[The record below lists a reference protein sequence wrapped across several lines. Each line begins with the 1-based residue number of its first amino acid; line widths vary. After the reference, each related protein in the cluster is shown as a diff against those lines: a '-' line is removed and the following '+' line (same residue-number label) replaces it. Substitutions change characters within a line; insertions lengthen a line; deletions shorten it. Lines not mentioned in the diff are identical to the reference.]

1 MRFSSFVP
9 LWAIAAIGVFAGPPG
24 AVAQDVI
31 TFADP
36 DVVLNVAKG
45 YGAANLDKDSDGNPM
60 VSGRLEGVKYSIF
73 FYSCNEGANCRS
85 MQFST
90 GYTDPFT
97 AAKANEWNYKF
108 RWIKAYESNGSN
120 FRMDVDF
127 KGGITRENLDAQF
140 ETWNSLISEI
150 KTFVTGQ

>member
-1 MRFSSFVP
+1 MRFSSVLCLP
-9 LWAIAAIGVFAGPPG
+9 VLATAAGLAGPL
-24 AVAQDVI
+24 AASAQDLI

-36 DVVLNVAKG
+36 EVVLNVAKG

-60 VSGRLEGVKYSIF
+60 VSGRLEGVKYSIY
-73 FYSCNEGANCRS
+73 FYSCQDGKNCRS

-90 GYTDPFT
+90 GYSDPFT

-127 KGGITRENLDAQF
+127 KGGISRENLDAQF
-140 ETWNSLISEI
+140 ETWDSLITEI
-150 KTFVTGQ
+150 RDFVTK